1 MSLAIPENAADTEDF
16 QYIPQVNDLVIATV
30 HHSSTDLYHCSIT
43 QHTPLAQLP
52 QLAFEGATK
61 KTRPQ
66 LVPGSLVYARISL
79 ASKHMDPE
87 LVCYNPSTEKSE
99 GMGEL
104 VGGMIFDISLGMARR
119 LLANRQKD
127 EGGIAAL
134 EHIAEKLA
142 FEIAVG
148 RNGQVWVKAAG
159 IKETLA
165 IGKALQETDKQS
177 LGLQSQEKLVQKL
190 LREI

>member
-1 MSLAIPENAADTEDF
+1 
-16 QYIPQVNDLVIATV
+16 
-30 HHSSTDLYHCSIT
+30 
-43 QHTPLAQLP
+43 
-52 QLAFEGATK
+52 
-61 KTRPQ
+61 
-66 LVPGSLVYARISL
+66 
-79 ASKHMDPE
+79 MDPE

-190 LREI
+190 LREIWHILSWSGGKGVGGNLFWIARRTVSFNSFSTWFSTIFKICWTSIKMQSPMKAEIETFQPISLLQPIVQLNGDIGLSIQ